1 MSNHGPIDF
10 VGDRFSTRGV
20 CSRSQRRPVGALWC
34 AIGLSVILLSALGG
48 CGGGNDAPAPATATS
63 ETLVATESSLVA
75 QGKDIFR
82 QDTFGNEIFWTDTLR
97 MHEVIEL
104 SVSPAL
110 ALSVGLKVDADA
122 LPAAVRQALLDG
134 TADLQSPATTLALI
148 EANAVVGVRGTV
160 ETVNGVK
167 RLTRMG
173 ITCALCHS
181 TVDNALGQGIG
192 RRLDGWANRDL
203 NPGRIIAL
211 SPALSG
217 ADKAIYNSWGVGK
230 FDPRHNV
237 DGLNNPVV
245 IPPAYGLAGVHR
257 ITLTGDGDRIAYWN
271 RYVSVVEMGGQG
283 HFEDARLNL
292 NLTRGSADLVSSK
305 LDALEAYQLSLTA
318 PTPPAGSFDPVAAAR
333 GRALFAGK
341 AQCMTCHSG
350 AQFTDANERLH
361 PRFDSI
367 AEADIGGESPSYA
380 SRSATKQYRTAPL
393 KGVWQHAPYFHDGSS
408 PTLSHVVGR
417 YNQHLSLQLTQQ
429 EISDLSEY
437 LKSL

>member
-1 MSNHGPIDF
+1 MSEPCHINLVD
-10 VGDRFSTRGV
+10 DRLAMRGAP
-20 CSRSQRRPVGALWC
+20 SRWLRQPAGTLRPAVA
-34 AIGLSVILLSALGG
+34 LSVLILGVLGG
-48 CGGGNDAPAPATATS
+48 CGGGGDDPAPATPAT
-63 ETLVATESSLVA
+63 LAATEASLAA
-75 QGKDIFR
+75 QGRDIFR

-97 MHEVIEL
+97 MHEVIES
-104 SVSPAL
+104 SVSPAM

-148 EANAVVGVRGTV
+148 EAHAVVGVRGTV

-181 TVDNALGQGIG
+181 TVDDSLAQGIG

-203 NPGRIIAL
+203 DPGRIIAL
-211 SPALSG
+211 SQALSG

-237 DGLNNPVV
+237 DGLNKPVV

-271 RYVSVVEMGGQG
+271 RYVAVVEMGGQG

-292 NLTRGSADLVSSK
+292 NITRGSADLVSGK
-305 LDALEAYQLSLTA
+305 LDALEAYQLSLAA
-318 PTPPAGSFDPVAAAR
+318 PTPPAGSFDPVAAVR
-333 GRALFAGK
+333 GQALFAGK
-341 AQCMTCHSG
+341 AQCVSCHSG

-367 AEADIGGESPSYA
+367 AEADIGGENPSYA
-380 SRSATKQYRTAPL
+380 SRSATKQYRTTPL

-417 YNQHLSLQLTQQ
+417 YNQHFGLQLTQQ
-429 EISDLSEY
+429 EISDLTEY